1 MNKGGFSWKKL
12 AGLSEAKSS
21 LARKIRIPI
30 TKTGRQR
37 KAGAGS
43 LLALLFTL
51 FFD

>member
-12 AGLSEAKSS
+12 IGLSGAKSS
-21 LARKIRIPI
+21 FSRKIKVPM
-30 TKTGRQR
+30 TKSGRQR

-43 LLALLFTL
+43 LLAFLFTL